1 MTVNVGEYGLALNV
15 NVNFDITAATGLSLS
30 FTRPDN
36 SAFSGACTVGQVDLA
51 VPGEGTYLAGRYARY
66 LIQPGDLTVPGEYT
80 VRLTYTDAAPKRL
93 ISDNTSFTVA
103 P

>member
-1 MTVNVGEYGLALNV
+1 MTVNVGEFGLALNV

-36 SAFSGACTVGQVDLA
+36 SAFSGTPSVGVVDVV
-51 VPGEGTYLAGRYARY
+51 VPSDGTYLAGQYARY
-66 LIQPGDLTVPGEYT
+66 LIQPGDLTVAGEYK
-80 VRLTYTDAAPKRL
+80 VRLTYTDASPKRL
-93 ISDNTSFTVA
+93 ISDVTSFDVY